1 MRCRYTMISKD
12 IAVYEIT
19 GEVKSRLF
27 QTSVKDH
34 TYPRLKGRHPRPR
47 RPGDREGSVACM
59 KSDKTGATG
68 IGPEETTILSQPKG
82 HKAQRRSAMVRIV
95 SRLG

>member
-1 MRCRYTMISKD
+1 MKNRYTMTSKD
-12 IAVYEIT
+12 VAIHENT
-19 GEVKSRLF
+19 GEIRSRLF

-59 KSDKTGATG
+59 KSDKAGATG
-68 IGPEETTILSQPKG
+68 IGPE
-82 HKAQRRSAMVRIV
+82 
-95 SRLG
+95 